1 MTLGFAFAL
10 SEICHLWPMAVN
22 AMTSRLSRHENDAL
36 LTSRFYTSDRTSSEW
51 CEAAISAPLRRERQ
65 SDGRIRHWRR
75 IFDTPDGKS
84 RILRVVALGDGE
96 TIHNAFFDRNFR

>member
-36 LTSRFYTSDRTSSEW
+36 FRRAGFTSSEW

>member
-1 MTLGFAFAL
+1 MKTTRYFDEQVLHKRPYIKL
-10 SEICHLWPMAVN
+10 V
-22 AMTSRLSRHENDAL
+22 
-36 LTSRFYTSDRTSSEW
+36 W
-51 CEAAISAPLRRERQ
+51 CVAAISAPLRRERQ